1 MFCTKCGSQNSD
13 NATFC
18 NSCGSAL
25 AALTPSGQQFSPEP
39 ARFAPADFAR
49 PDAPRWTPPPP
60 PDSFPVTGQYR
71 YAGFWIRFIAQFVD
85 GLIIGIAAS
94 IIAVPLIFAAIFGTG
109 LGALIQAGNGNDL
122 PPEAVLP
129 FVGFILLFV
138 FAVLAGQWFYFA
150 YFESSESQATP
161 GKKMLGLQV
170 IDVDGRRISFGRA
183 TGRFFGKFL
192 SGALF
197 NAGYIM
203 AAFTARK
210 QALHDM
216 LASTLVI
223 YR

>member
-1 MFCTKCGSQNSD
+1 MFCTKCGSQNSE

-25 AALTPSGQQFSPEP
+25 AALVAPAQQFAPEP
-39 ARFAPADFAR
+39 ARFAPAEFAR

-60 PDSFPVTGQYR
+60 PGAYAQSEQYR
-71 YAGFWIRFIAQFVD
+71 YAGFWIRFVAQFVD
-85 GLIIGIAAS
+85 GLIIGIAGS

-109 LGALIQAGNGNDL
+109 LGAVLQAGNGNDL

-129 FVGFILLFV
+129 FVGFIFLFV
-138 FAVLAGQWFYFA
+138 VAVLAGQWFYFA

-161 GKKMLGLQV
+161 GKKILGLKV

-183 TGRFFGKFL
+183 SGRFFGKLL